1 MERPVLNGE
10 DSVPLKFTISWVSL
24 IQILNLL
31 LYFQNQ
37 HFFQPS
43 TDCRARREEPDPD
56 NKHLVGDLDWVGF
69 LFFFFLVLL
78 ILFFLS
84 DDLTMFIYISQPF
97 NTVSQVNHVMVRPLH
112 ALEWIRAQQYQ
123 CKALSWHRIN
133 SLQFDI
139 KLTVWFLDSQHQGS
153 YFIKNVFF
161 PKSQNIRI
169 SPDRLWKPD
178 ILLYNSASADF
189 YGAYQRFGLF

>member
-1 MERPVLNGE
+1 MFKTKPKVHSVPEKDYVALPYNSMERPVLNGE

-31 LYFQNQ
+31 RYFQNQ

-84 DDLTMFIYISQPF
+84 DDLAMFIYISQPF
-97 NTVSQVNHVMVRPLH
+97 NTSQVNHVMVRPLH

-133 SLQFDI
+133 SLQDI
-139 KLTVWFLDSQHQGS
+139 KQYSVVPWLTTGFLLH
-153 YFIKNVFF
+153 
-161 PKSQNIRI
+161 
-169 SPDRLWKPD
+169 
-178 ILLYNSASADF
+178 
-189 YGAYQRFGLF
+189 